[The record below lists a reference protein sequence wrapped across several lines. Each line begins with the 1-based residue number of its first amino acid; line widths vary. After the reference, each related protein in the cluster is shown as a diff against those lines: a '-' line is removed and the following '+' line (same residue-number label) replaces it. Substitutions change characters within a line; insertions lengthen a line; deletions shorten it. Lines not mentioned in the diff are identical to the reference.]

1 MSAAPLR
8 LLAVLAH
15 PDDESLAIGGT
26 LAKYASEGVETH
38 LLCATRGERG
48 WFGPLDDYPG
58 PFALGQIR
66 EQELLAAAD
75 ILGLRSVRFLDEHDG
90 DLDQADPARVIA
102 RIVGHLRDIRPDVV
116 ITFGPD
122 GIYGHPDHI
131 AISQLTTT
139 AVMAANDM
147 GYLTG
152 DMLPHQVQK
161 LYYVVFRARQLAV
174 YQEAFGELVMRIDDV
189 DRSSVAWP
197 DWAITTQLDTSDYW
211 RQAWQAVQC
220 HTTQVPGLDALARLP
235 EQYHRAVWGAQTFYR
250 ALSLVNGGRAIED
263 DLFAGLASR
272 RASTRKEVAIR

>member
-1 MSAAPLR
+1 MTAAPLR

-66 EQELLAAAD
+66 EQELDAAAD
-75 ILGLRSVRFLDEHDG
+75 VLGLRSVRFLDECDG
-90 DLDQADPARVIA
+90 DLDQANPARVVA
-102 RIVGHLRDIRPDVV
+102 RIVRRLREIRPDVV
-116 ITFGPD
+116 VTFGPD

-139 AVMAANDM
+139 AVMAASDM
-147 GYLTG
+147 GYLI
-152 DMLPHQVQK
+152 DNMLPHQVQK
-161 LYYVVFRARQLAV
+161 LYYVAFRARQLAI
-174 YQEAFGELVMRIDDV
+174 YQEAFGDLVMQIDGV
-189 DRSSVAWP
+189 ERRSVAWP
-197 DWAITTQLDTSDYW
+197 DWAITTHFDTTGYW
-211 RQAWQAVQC
+211 RQVWQAVQC
-220 HTTQVPGLDALARLP
+220 HTTQIPGINALARLP
-235 EQYHRAVWGAQTFYR
+235 EQYHRALWGNQTFYR
-250 ALSLVNGGRAIED
+250 ALSVVNGGRAFED
-263 DLFAGLASR
+263 DLFAGLAGR